1 MRTLIIGRDIV
12 AERMRHLPNII
23 CVLRIAL
30 IWPIVGSLAAG
41 EYRLTL
47 LLFVLAAAS
56 DGVDGWLAKRFG
68 WASRLGK
75 FLDPLA
81 DKLLLVSVFLVL
93 CWLHQIPT
101 WLGLIAVGRD
111 FMIGLGAVVYRIGW
125 GALHGRPILAS
136 KINTLLQI
144 LYVSLV
150 VLRAGFGQPPQ
161 TVLDALAAA
170 VTLTVLISSA
180 AYLRDLNGP
189 ALPITGQG
197 RKGPPL

>member
-1 MRTLIIGRDIV
+1 
-12 AERMRHLPNII
+12 MRHLPNII

-30 IWPIVGSLAAG
+30 IWPIVGSLAAA

-56 DGVDGWLAKRFG
+56 DGLDGWLAKRFG
-68 WASRLGK
+68 WTSRLGK
-75 FLDPLA
+75 LLDPLA

-93 CWLHQIPT
+93 CWLRQVPA

-111 FMIGLGAVVYRIGW
+111 VMIGLGAVVYRIGW

-144 LYVSLV
+144 LYISLV

-161 TVLDALAAA
+161 TVIDALAAA
-170 VTLTVLISSA
+170 VTLTVLISGA
-180 AYLRDLNGP
+180 AYLREFTGR
-189 ALPITGQG
+189 ALQIAAQG
-197 RKGPPL
+197 